1 LIEKTAIE
9 AVSGNNMSI
18 SHNKDIKSPEL
29 EASIV
34 EPLLTICI
42 EGLSIFEISWKIQ
55 TIMLLPYFIIKRY
68 LFYLIDYEVMRYDG
82 QKQIFTTTYEGHN
95 LLDMIDKE
103 KKQENNNINDITI
116 TFECEQT

>member
-18 SHNKDIKSPEL
+18 SHNKGIKTPEL
-29 EASIV
+29 KASIV
-34 EPLLTICI
+34 EPMLTICI
-42 EGLSIFEISWKIQ
+42 EGLSILEISWKIQ
-55 TIMLLPYFIIKRY
+55 TMMVLPFIIIKRY

-82 QKQIFTTTYEGHN
+82 QKQIFTTTDEGHN

-103 KKQENNNINDITI
+103 KKQENNDINDITI

>member
-9 AVSGNNMSI
+9 AVSGNKMSI

-34 EPLLTICI
+34 EPMLTICI

-55 TIMLLPYFIIKRY
+55 TMMVLPYIIIKRY
-68 LFYLIDYEVMRYDG
+68 LFYLMDYEVMRYDG

-103 KKQENNNINDITI
+103 KKQENNDINDIII

>member
-29 EASIV
+29 KASIV

-42 EGLSIFEISWKIQ
+42 KGLSIFEISWKIQ
-55 TIMLLPYFIIKRY
+55 TMMVLPYIIIKRY
-68 LFYLIDYEVMRYDG
+68 IFYLIDYEVMRYDG

-103 KKQENNNINDITI
+103 KKQENNDINDIII